1 MFYVHVGSNNLVSA
15 LERER
20 KKENP
25 PGFRW
30 ESNPGPSDYQSD
42 TLAIGPMAEE
52 RKKGLNQPTPAVL
65 SLSQPNKLV
74 NYFLLLVHVHL
85 YILFIILY
93 TGFGC

>member
-20 KKENP
+20 KIENP

-52 RKKGLNQPTPAVL
+52 RKKGLNQLTPAVL
-65 SLSQPNKLV
+65 SLTAK
-74 NYFLLLVHVHL
+74 
-85 YILFIILY
+85 
-93 TGFGC
+93 